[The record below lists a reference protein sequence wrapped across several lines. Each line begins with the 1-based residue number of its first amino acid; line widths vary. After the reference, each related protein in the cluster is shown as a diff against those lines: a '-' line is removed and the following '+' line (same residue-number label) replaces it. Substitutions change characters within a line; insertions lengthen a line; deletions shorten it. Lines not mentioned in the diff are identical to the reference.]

1 MAKHEAKDHLNKLWS
16 DGNYSDITV
25 KWRKKSWNL
34 HKVILSKY
42 RFFEAAFRNPPN
54 KKTLKFEDDEDEEAI
69 GVLLHYIYFMKYPT
83 VDPPAERA
91 DNKEPSPDT
100 PDTPTPMNT
109 RLSARNRLSQQPGR
123 RSVYGASNEET
134 SHEFSPNWT
143 EIQARRQYNRKNP
156 LFHAKVY
163 TLAEKYGVPSL
174 KALAADNFRN
184 ELQKHYDNERFVE
197 CLGEVFGGSLPHDTG
212 LRRTVA
218 AVLDMNMELMHDA
231 KVQEA
236 IHQTGSAMD
245 ILVLM
250 ADRRERHPRNRLD
263 RDKIS
268 NPSMERDSPFDS

>member
-1 MAKHEAKDHLNKLWS
+1 MTRGTRRRSVRQMTKHEAKDHLNKLLS

-34 HKVILSKY
+34 HKAPLSKY
-42 RFFEAAFRNPPN
+42 RFFFEAAFRNPPN
-54 KKTLKFEDDEDEEAI
+54 KKTLEFEDDEAEEAI
-69 GVLLHYIYFMKYPT
+69 SVLLHYIYFMKYPT
-83 VDPPAERA
+83 VDPPAETTK
-91 DNKEPSPDT
+91 NKEPSPDT

-109 RLSARNRLSQQPGR
+109 RLSS
-123 RSVYGASNEET
+123 
-134 SHEFSPNWT
+134 
-143 EIQARRQYNRKNP
+143 ARRQYNRKNP

-163 TLAEKYGVPSL
+163 NLAENYGVPSL
-174 KALAADNFRN
+174 KALAADNFYN
-184 ELQKHYDNERFVE
+184 ELQKHYDNERSVE
-197 CLGEVFGGSLPHDTG
+197 CLGKVFEGSLPHDTG

-218 AVLDMNMELMHDA
+218 ALLDMNMELMHDS

-236 IHQTGSAMD
+236 IEKTGSAMD

-268 NPSMERDSPFDS
+268 NPSMERDSSFDS